1 MTIKI
6 LETVDAVRRFKK
18 QLDGKKLALV
28 PTMGNLHD
36 GHLSLVE
43 KAKQQSDSVLVSIFV
58 NPTQFG
64 ENEDLANYPR
74 TFADDVK
81 QLSAHQVEAVFFPA
95 ERVIYPHGQDNTLS
109 IHLPKAMTNT
119 LCGLSRP
126 THFQGVATVVAKLL
140 QIVRPQVAVFGQKD
154 FQQLAII
161 RRLVDELFM
170 PVEIIGGDIIR
181 EPSGL
186 AMSSRNQ
193 YLSEAE
199 KQTAALL
206 FSTLCDVRKQ
216 LLSGEP
222 VEQTLKQ
229 ATAYLNRQGF
239 VVDYLALKDKQ
250 TLAAPS
256 QLATAILLVAARL
269 GQTRLIDNLILH
281 P

>member
-6 LETVDAVRRFKK
+6 LETVDAVRRFKQ
-18 QLDGKKLALV
+18 QLNGKKLGFV
-28 PTMGNLHD
+28 PTMGNLHR

-43 KAKQQSDSVLVSIFV
+43 KARQHSDKVLVSIFV

-64 ENEDLANYPR
+64 ENEDLDSYPR
-74 TFADDVK
+74 TFAEDISC
-81 QLSAHQVEAVFFPA
+81 LSAHRVEAVFFPA
-95 ERVIYPHGQDNTLS
+95 ERVIYPHGQDDTLS
-109 IHLPKAMTNT
+109 IHLPKAMTDT

-126 THFQGVATVVAKLL
+126 GHFQGVATVVAKLF
-140 QIVRPQVAVFGQKD
+140 QIVEPQVAVFGQKD

-170 PVEIIGGDIIR
+170 PVEILGGEIIR

-193 YLSEAE
+193 YLSKAE
-199 KQTAALL
+199 KQTAGLL
-206 FSTLCDVRKQ
+206 FGTLTTVRER
-216 LLSGEP
+216 LLAGEP
-222 VEQTLKQ
+222 AEPTLSK
-229 ATAYLNRQGF
+229 AKAYLNSQGF
-239 VVDYLALKDKQ
+239 TVDYLALKDKQ

-269 GQTRLIDNLILH
+269 GKTRLIDNLIL
-281 P
+281 